1 MKLTGMLFGRARTHL
16 CLFDKA
22 YIADLDDEITDYIY
36 PEHPLYKASLQ
47 TAFTPGGAQKNEQF
61 GRELPSID
69 VITDQS
75 RCDSPFATR
84 PHSPFF
90 PYIRHPARKPKPMA
104 SSATQ
109 SPMDPTILSSTNCAP
124 SHIEAEQISE
134 LIHQGDTA
142 ISQLDDDILRATGT
156 LANLIQRRQARGQ
169 EVRSLR
175 GLISPIRRFPPE
187 ILSEIFV
194 LCLRNYPLTDSYTS
208 VDPRQPPFLF
218 GQICTSW
225 RNISLTTP
233 RLWNNIRISPTTPM
247 RRGFLSL
254 AGLFLERSR
263 PISVR
268 FAMAIMTGDNIG
280 TPLTLLWSFS
290 TRLESLRLDV
300 PVQYLQPL
308 VGMPDQ
314 MFPALRKL
322 KIRITSGSGF
332 VGTSAVFATAFSLQ
346 NLELM
351 SPRSM
356 PVLRL
361 LSDFPWAQLTTF
373 HLASPDSPF
382 LTRSIVSECTALEVC
397 SIEVLHRRTP
407 PHPVIDLEGCI
418 MPEMRTFTYKGAYD
432 EEEEAA
438 DSAQFLKVF
447 SFPNLRSLSLGMTPE
462 CGEVLLELH
471 QRSGFGLEN
480 LTLGPINSNTEQ
492 IVDLLSKLP
501 TLKKLELDYS
511 DGAEDP
517 LLSALTHS
525 GLGSQIAILP
535 QLESLVMRV
544 SATTNGAVLISMVAG
559 PRADRPSSFS
569 ACLALAGGCIAT
581 SAQYAAQF
589 IGRATGAA
597 GCHAGGGCFGLH
609 YLLLSCYVDHN
620 RGSVHSFYCLAEI
633 ASQAIVWLSSA
644 GRTARAPVLAEI
656 KGHPQVERASPAYI
670 SHNEYRAATH
680 RTLASQSA
688 LLR

>member
-1 MKLTGMLFGRARTHL
+1 MG
-16 CLFDKA
+16 
-22 YIADLDDEITDYIY
+22 
-36 PEHPLYKASLQ
+36 
-47 TAFTPGGAQKNEQF
+47 
-61 GRELPSID
+61 
-69 VITDQS
+69 
-75 RCDSPFATR
+75 
-84 PHSPFF
+84 
-90 PYIRHPARKPKPMA
+90 

-109 SPMDPTILSSTNCAP
+109 SPMDLTILSSTNCAP
-124 SHIEAEQISE
+124 SHFEAELISK

-142 ISQLDDDILRATGT
+142 ISQLNDDIHRTSDT
-156 LANLIQRRQARGQ
+156 LLDLVQRRQAHEK

-194 LCLRNYPLTDSYTS
+194 LCLQECLPRPSYTS
-208 VDPRQPPFLF
+208 IDPSQPPFLF
-218 GQICTSW
+218 GQICSSW
-225 RNISLTTP
+225 RTISLTTP
-233 RLWNNIRISPTTPM
+233 RLWNDIRLSPTTPM

-254 AGLFLERSR
+254 TGLFLERSR

-268 FAMAIMTGDNIG
+268 FAMAILTSDNIG

-322 KIRITSGSGF
+322 RIRITSGSGF
-332 VGTSAVFATAFSLQ
+332 VGTIAAFATASSLKS
-346 NLELM
+346 LKFV

-382 LTRSIVSECTALEVC
+382 LTRAILSKCTALEVC
-397 SIEVLHRRTP
+397 SIEVLHPWTP

-418 MPEMRTFTYKGAYD
+418 MPEMHTFTYKGAYD
-432 EEEEAA
+432 EEEEAG

-471 QRSGFGLEN
+471 QRSGFGLEK
-480 LTLGPINSNTEQ
+480 LTLGHINLNTEQ

-501 TLKKLELDYS
+501 TLKKLDLDYS

-517 LLSALTHS
+517 LFSALTHS

-535 QLESLVMRV
+535 QLEYLVMRV
-544 SATTNGAVLISMVAG
+544 SANTNGAALFDMLQSRWWPDPALTAPPPSPPVSRLREVVLRLQHNMRRSLSAG
-559 PRADRPSSFS
+559 PQ
-569 ACLALAGGCIAT
+569 
-581 SAQYAAQF
+581 AQLDVMQ
-589 IGRATGAA
+589 AA
-597 GCHAGGGCFGLH
+597 G
-609 YLLLSCYVDHN
+609 
-620 RGSVHSFYCLAEI
+620 
-633 ASQAIVWLSSA
+633 
-644 GRTARAPVLAEI
+644 VL
-656 KGHPQVERASPAYI
+656 
-670 SHNEYRAATH
+670 EYTIYY
-680 RTLASQSA
+680 
-688 LLR
+688 